1 MLALT
6 LALVLASIFAPIAA
20 SSGNQIDIEKLFR
33 SVLNK
38 SRTAFARQYNQR
50 CRSPRAFPAIL

>member
-20 SSGNQIDIEKLFR
+20 SSGNRIEIEKWLVPF
-33 SVLNK
+33 
-38 SRTAFARQYNQR
+38 
-50 CRSPRAFPAIL
+50 